1 MCAFFVFFY
10 FFVNLTGFILDLF
23 GVNMFVVVNI
33 WMMSGITLVVNSRMC
48 H

>member
-10 FFVNLTGFILDLF
+10 FFVNLTGFILALF
-23 GVNMFVVVNI
+23 GVNIVVVNI
-33 WMMSGITLVVNSRMC
+33 WMMFGITLGGNSCMC